1 MPRSCLSPWDKQRQA
16 LRGNAIGIHVR
27 SYLRAMNARFFDSR
41 HLDVVAFAAQAGDL
55 AGELP
60 LESMRRLND
69 FSAPEALPGPHAVVA
84 WQARGESRE
93 ARAAAQVWLH
103 LRASTTL
110 SMTCQRCLQPLS
122 VALDIDRHLR
132 FVPGEDAAAAEDAD
146 SEDDVLA
153 TTASLDVP
161 ALIEDELVLAL
172 PWVPRHEVCP
182 QPLPLPV
189 EAQVEPPPHPF
200 ASLAQLKTGR
210 DS

>member
-1 MPRSCLSPWDKQRQA
+1 
-16 LRGNAIGIHVR
+16 
-27 SYLRAMNARFFDSR
+27 MNARFFDSR

-60 LESMRRLND
+60 LESLHRLSD
-69 FSAPEALPGPHAVVA
+69 FSAPDAAPAPEAMVV
-84 WQARGESRE
+84 WQVRGESRE
-93 ARAAAQVWLH
+93 VRGATQVWLH
-103 LRASTTL
+103 LRAQTTL
-110 SMTCQRCLQPLS
+110 AMTCQRCLQPLS
-122 VALDIDRHLR
+122 VPLDVDRHLR

-182 QPLPLPV
+182 HPLPLPPEV
-189 EAQVEPPPHPF
+189 EDEAPPHPF
-200 ASLAQLKTGR
+200 ASLAQLKQSR
-210 DS
+210 DG